1 MGWRSCWKGNSSLK
15 RVCYTGGS
23 KFSPILPFVS
33 ALIVRIR
40 SSHRIGF
47 MNLAGFVARTK
58 YYAVWCMASV
68 EFSRSFLVPRSS
80 LSSDS
85 YRETA
90 FIVAGLGY
98 NPQTKHY
105 DASRNVRI
113 GSIELAPNFKVSSER
128 SFTSSPTRAE
138 LVVFTDSQILLDSW
152 NMNTNVWLR
161 ECIYK
166 RVAKTG
172 KKPG

>member
-1 MGWRSCWKGNSSLK
+1 
-15 RVCYTGGS
+15 
-23 KFSPILPFVS
+23 
-33 ALIVRIR
+33 
-40 SSHRIGF
+40 

-68 EFSRSFLVPRSS
+68 KFSSSFLVSRSS

-128 SFTSSPTRAE
+128 SFTSSRSQAE
-138 LVVFTDSQILLDSW
+138 LAGPCELTDSPRFLEHEHERLVEGMYLQASCKNWKETWVSMEL
-152 NMNTNVWLR
+152 
-161 ECIYK
+161 
-166 RVAKTG
+166 
-172 KKPG
+172 